1 MKNWKNPQEHKEKID
16 RYQPELYLQEKK
28 EGIRAG
34 NLWIIGL
41 ILLLL
46 ISLPRMVQMNRDA
59 KARERETTA
68 LAISMQYDGAA
79 QLEVLKGITASIQP
93 DLSNPLTLSHITQ
106 QQANSYLYHLTPH
119 EPDHDIYIAVPQVY
133 EVLQFSLPREVPLV
147 EGIRIT
153 LPDGRDWFVIQSVE
167 YDAVREHTVSIT
179 LSPLLDA
186 VPPPMTLVAGEFQT
200 TITPKTNLNIV
211 DREQTAVEWGTY
223 TFQIPDEI
231 RGQDGRLPA
240 GTYLAIDQARVQVE
254 PSKLSFSAMGHQ
266 IHVVD

>member
-1 MKNWKNPQEHKEKID
+1 MKSWKNPQEHKEKID

-46 ISLPRMVQMNRDA
+46 ISFPLITQVYQDGQAR
-59 KARERETTA
+59 KRERA
-68 LAISMQYDGAA
+68 SLAINMQYEGAA
-79 QLEVLKGITASIQP
+79 QLEVLEGITASIHP
-93 DLSNPLTLSHITQ
+93 DLSSPLTLSHITQ
-106 QQANSYLYHLTPH
+106 QQANSYLYYLTPY
-119 EPDHDIYIAVPQVY
+119 EPDHDSYIAMPQVD
-133 EVLQFSLPREVPLV
+133 EVLHFPVPREVPLV

-186 VPPPMTLVAGEFQT
+186 VPPPMTLVAGEFQV
-200 TITPKTNLNIV
+200 TITPTMNLNIV

>member
-211 DREQTAVEWGTY
+211 DRNKQQWNGEPT
-223 TFQIPDEI
+223 
-231 RGQDGRLPA
+231 
-240 GTYLAIDQARVQVE
+240 
-254 PSKLSFSAMGHQ
+254 PSKSRMKYGGRTAACRREPTLLSIRPASKWNPASCPFLPWG
-266 IHVVD
+266 IKFTW